1 MNLFGLEIK
10 SKEER
15 EQEEREYLLRIFP
28 GGTEQ
33 KAAVEQELKRRLPSV
48 DTKAVMLYYILVRD
62 VMTSRKGAAFE
73 EAVEQVGK
81 KQHMLNATPEI
92 LDTVRSLMEA

>member
-10 SKEER
+10 SREER

-28 GGTEQ
+28 GGAEQ
-33 KAAVEQELKRRLPSV
+33 KAEVEQELKRRLPAV

-62 VMTSRKGAAFE
+62 AMTSKKGATFE
-73 EAVEQVGK
+73 DAAKKVGK

-92 LDTVRSLMEA
+92 LDVVRSLMEG